1 MLFNFTSE
9 YLLTENSM
17 KFDCPYC
24 DRVSVSPG
32 GIRFHIKLTHPER
45 LEEFNANFYPDME
58 ARFQALIEEK

>member
-1 MLFNFTSE
+1 
-9 YLLTENSM
+9 M